1 MLLLERRSDTQDLHQ
16 KMKKANKAWVEDG
29 PKRPMIVTI
38 VCGFL
43 LFGFICLPTLFAT
56 AYSQSSLSWHA
67 KYNIAHVILQ
77 GVFTIGMLRMKRW
90 GFIGFFALVAANLA
104 IGQWNLLVIKHLLML
119 VFVGGICYL
128 LYRAMPRRSQSSEQ
142 GTDGKPPEADQ
153 PPHNHNPNTR
163 LP

>member
-1 MLLLERRSDTQDLHQ
+1 M
-16 KMKKANKAWVEDG
+16 NKESTLCKVEDG

-43 LFGFICLPTLFAT
+43 LFGFICLPSLFAT

-77 GVFTIGMLRMKRW
+77 GVFAFGMLRMKRW
-90 GFIGFFALVAANLA
+90 GFIGFFALVATNLA
-104 IGQWNLLVIKHLLML
+104 IGQWNLLVIKNLLML

-142 GTDGKPPEADQ
+142 GGGGNALEPPSHPSTA
-153 PPHNHNPNTR
+153 PSKTR
-163 LP
+163 ATP